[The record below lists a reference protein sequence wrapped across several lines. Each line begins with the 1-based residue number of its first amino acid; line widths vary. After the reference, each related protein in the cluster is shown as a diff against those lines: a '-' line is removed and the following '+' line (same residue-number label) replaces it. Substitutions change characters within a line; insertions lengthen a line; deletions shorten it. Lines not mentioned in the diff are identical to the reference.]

1 MYPMTP
7 MYPMYDRPRCCLAG
21 ARAAGGGVE
30 RGPKRTRKVR
40 NCTNLMQ
47 NRTKIWQQLQAEIA
61 AAVGLHY
68 ASVSRIIKARR
79 EDENAR
85 YKT

>member
-1 MYPMTP
+1 MI
-7 MYPMYDRPRCCLAG
+7 RHVALAVLFLHTF
-21 ARAAGGGVE
+21 GV
-30 RGPKRTRKVR
+30 T
-40 NCTNLMQ
+40 TH
-47 NRTKIWQQLQAEIA
+47 IWGQVLYFAHGYTLAELA

-79 EDENAR
+79 QDENAR

>member
-1 MYPMTP
+1 MRIWGQVLYFASNRDAKASAHP
-7 MYPMYDRPRCCLAG
+7 RPAVTCG
-21 ARAAGGGVE
+21 D
-30 RGPKRTRKVR
+30 PKRHGDRGAWMTAAHD
-40 NCTNLMQ
+40 THGYTL
-47 NRTKIWQQLQAEIA
+47 AEIA

-79 EDENAR
+79 QDDNAR